1 MAETEVFPR
10 ELDRIEQQIASLQD
24 YLYEAELYPEQTR
37 PWAKLRRAVSLFL
50 LRRYIFRQI
59 QGLHLRRR
67 MILNC
72 YLYVHKKE
80 PECPPLPRDTG
91 RIQSR
96 IP

>member
-1 MAETEVFPR
+1 MAKTEVFPK
-10 ELDRIEQQIASLQD
+10 EFDRIEQQIASLQD
-24 YLYEAELYPEQTR
+24 YRYEAELYPGQTR
-37 PWAKLRRAVSLFL
+37 SWAKLRRAISLFL

-59 QGLHLRRR
+59 QELHLRRR
-67 MILNC
+67 AIFNC

-80 PECPPLPRDTG
+80 PKRPPLIHDNE